1 MTIHNLTF
9 VLIFEQSGMKTIA
22 FETFW
27 RHLDKLSE
35 ADKKFQN
42 LEEVARKYLNI
53 NPEGKLLKEVHDIIE
68 ELRMMMRIYAQQQTV
83 VQDFKEHL
91 ITLHE
96 QERKRSLK
104 MQADDTQLNVLVEIK
119 NLLGE
124 KFRGIGDS
132 SSASANPTAL
142 SGSKSSL
149 RLDDE
154 PLFSPTYRPNPSV
167 HSAIT
172 ENTILHA
179 KRVTDNIALRKTELQ
194 ELEGSTVSIY
204 EQVGL

>member
-1 MTIHNLTF
+1 
-9 VLIFEQSGMKTIA
+9 MKTVA

-27 RHLDKLSE
+27 RHLDKLSV
-35 ADKKFQN
+35 ADRQFQD

-68 ELRMMMRIYAQQQTV
+68 ELRMMMRIYNQQHAV
-83 VQDFKEHL
+83 VQDFKDH
-91 ITLHE
+91 IDTLHE

-124 KFRGIGDS
+124 KFKGEKIMQKNAS
-132 SSASANPTAL
+132 SS
-142 SGSKSSL
+142 
-149 RLDDE
+149 RVEE
-154 PLFSPTYRPNPSV
+154 PLFSPTYRPNKDV
-167 HSAIT
+167 QSAIT

-179 KRVTDNIALRKTELQ
+179 KRVADNIFLRKSELQ
-194 ELEGSTVSIY
+194 ELEDSTVGVY
-204 EQVGL
+204 EQVSRMVLYATSSTDIVYSSRIFLVSNSNKRA